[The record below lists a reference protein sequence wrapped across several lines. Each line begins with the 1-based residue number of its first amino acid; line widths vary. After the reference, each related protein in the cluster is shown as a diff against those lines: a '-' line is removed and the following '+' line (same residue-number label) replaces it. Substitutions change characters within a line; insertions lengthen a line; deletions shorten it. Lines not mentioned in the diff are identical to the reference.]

1 MDIKSSS
8 DIDSFTLIIEE
19 ETSIINLFPYGYDL
33 SKEDDFANLSQSSID
48 SSELVGDSD
57 GEAEHIVEIFKFNKK
72 LEKIDEKSSEVI
84 TV

>member
-1 MDIKSSS
+1 MDKTSSS
-8 DIDSFTLIIEE
+8 DIDSFTLIIE

-33 SKEDDFANLSQSSID
+33 SKEDDFANLSQSSVD

-57 GEAEHIVEIFKFNKK
+57 DEAEHIIEIFKFNKK
-72 LEKIDEKSSEVI
+72 LDKINEKSSEVI